1 MNVHNQKV
9 SCPDEGLS
17 WPETY
22 RRALIKLNYNKMHLV
37 GFMRYNFI
45 TMGGIYIVK
54 KHQYYFRLFTYQM
67 AYMDIIL

>member
-1 MNVHNQKV
+1 MNVHNQKN

-17 WPETY
+17 WPETC
-22 RRALIKLNYNKMHLV
+22 RRAFIKLHYNKMHLV

-54 KHQYYFRLFTYQM
+54 KHQMLLPFVHIPDGIHGY
-67 AYMDIIL
+67 